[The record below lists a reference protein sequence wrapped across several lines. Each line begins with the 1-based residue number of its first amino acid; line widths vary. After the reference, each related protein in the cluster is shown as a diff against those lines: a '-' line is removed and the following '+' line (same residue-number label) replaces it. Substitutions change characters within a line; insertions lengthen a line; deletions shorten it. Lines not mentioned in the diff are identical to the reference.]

1 MCCVAR
7 FVLFDTVARACVNKD
22 YRVAVVECYRIP
34 FMGKFKRIRK
44 LKDYRIHRE
53 GTEILL
59 LGFIVFALAAFLLW
73 YYLPG
78 CVVLNSVVSFGFLVL
93 YLLMINF
100 FRSPKRIFP
109 GDVENVI
116 VAPAD
121 GKVVVIEKVFEPDH
135 FKDERLQISI
145 FMSPMNVHANWYPV
159 DGKVKRVEHQK
170 GKYHKAWLPK
180 ASTENE
186 RSLVVIETADGHE
199 ILVRQ
204 IAGAMAR
211 RIVTY
216 AAAGE
221 DCFIDQHMGFIKF
234 GSRVDLYLPLDVDLK
249 IELGQR
255 TVGNE
260 TVIATFK

>member
-1 MCCVAR
+1 M
-7 FVLFDTVARACVNKD
+7 K
-22 YRVAVVECYRIP
+22 
-34 FMGKFKRIRK
+34 KFKRIRK
-44 LKDYRIHRE
+44 LKDYRIHSE
-53 GTEILL
+53 GRGILITS
-59 LGFIVFALAAFLLW
+59 FVIFALINAPLW
-73 YYLPG
+73 YFFPQNIII
-78 CVVLNSVVSFGFLVL
+78 NSIVSTFFFVL
-93 YLLMINF
+93 YMLMVNF

-109 GDVENVI
+109 GDVENVV

-135 FKDERLQISI
+135 FKDERIQVSI

-159 DGKVKRVEHQK
+159 DGVVVRAEHQK
-170 GKYHKAWLPK
+170 GKFHKAWLPK

-186 RSLVVIETADGHE
+186 RSLVVIKMEDGRE

-221 DCFIDQHMGFIKF
+221 ECFIDQHMGFIKF
-234 GSRVDLYLPLDVDLK
+234 GSRVDLYLPLDAEIKVQLNQK
-249 IELGQR
+249 

-260 TVIATFK
+260 TVVANLTAK

>member
-1 MCCVAR
+1 MDAALKV
-7 FVLFDTVARACVNKD
+7 K
-22 YRVAVVECYRIP
+22 CYRISD
-34 FMGKFKRIRK
+34 MKKFKRIRK

-53 GTEILL
+53 GTEILV
-59 LGFIVFALAAFLLW
+59 LGFLVFALAAFLLW
-73 YYLPG
+73 YFLPKLF
-78 CVVLNSVVSFGFLVL
+78 VLNTIVSTVFFVT
-93 YLLMINF
+93 YLLMVNF

-109 GDVENVI
+109 GDVEDVV

-135 FKDERLQISI
+135 FKDERLQVSI
-145 FMSPMNVHANWYPV
+145 FMSPTNVHANWYPV
-159 DGKVKRVEHQK
+159 DGVIKRVEHQK
-170 GKYHKAWLPK
+170 GKFHKAWLPK

-186 RSLVVIETADGHE
+186 RSLVVIEMEDGRE
-199 ILVRQ
+199 VLVRQ

-216 AAAGE
+216 AAVGE
-221 DCFIDQHMGFIKF
+221 ECFIDQHMGFIKF
-234 GSRVDLYLPLDVDLK
+234 GSRVDLYLPLDVELK
-249 IELGQR
+249 VELNQK

>member
-1 MCCVAR
+1 M
-7 FVLFDTVARACVNKD
+7 K
-22 YRVAVVECYRIP
+22 
-34 FMGKFKRIRK
+34 KFRRIRK

-53 GTEILL
+53 GTSIL
-59 LGFIVFALAAFLLW
+59 VVAFLVCVLVNAPLW
-73 YYLPG
+73 YFFPDN
-78 CVVLNSVVSFGFLVL
+78 VVLNSLISASSLVI
-93 YLLMINF
+93 YLLMVNF

-121 GKVVVIEKVFEPDH
+121 GKVVVIEKVYEPDH
-135 FKDERLQISI
+135 FKDERIQVSI
-145 FMSPMNVHANWYPV
+145 FMSPLNVHANWYPV
-159 DGKVKRVEHQK
+159 DGVVVRAEHQK
-170 GKYHKAWLPK
+170 GKFHKAWLPK

-186 RSLVVIETADGHE
+186 RSLVVIKMNDGRE

-204 IAGAMAR
+204 VAGAMAR

-221 DCFIDQHMGFIKF
+221 ECFIDQHLGFIKF
-234 GSRVDLYLPLDVDLK
+234 GSRVDLYLPLDAEIKVALEQK
-249 IELGQR
+249 

-260 TVIATFK
+260 TIIANLK

>member
-1 MCCVAR
+1 MSM
-7 FVLFDTVARACVNKD
+7 K
-22 YRVAVVECYRIP
+22 
-34 FMGKFKRIRK
+34 KFRRIRK

-53 GTEILL
+53 GTSIL
-59 LGFIVFALAAFLLW
+59 VVAFLIFAVVNAPLW
-73 YYLPG
+73 YFFPDN
-78 CVVLNSVVSFGFLVL
+78 VVLNSLISVSSLVV
-93 YLLMINF
+93 YLLMVNF

-121 GKVVVIEKVFEPDH
+121 GKVVVIEKVYEPDH
-135 FKDERLQISI
+135 FKDERIQVSI
-145 FMSPMNVHANWYPV
+145 FMSPLNVHANWYPV
-159 DGKVKRVEHQK
+159 DGVVVRAEHQK
-170 GKYHKAWLPK
+170 GKFHKAWLPK

-186 RSLVVIETADGHE
+186 RSLVVIKMNDGRE

-204 IAGAMAR
+204 VAGAMAR

-221 DCFIDQHMGFIKF
+221 ECFIDQHLGFIKF
-234 GSRVDLYLPLDVDLK
+234 GSRVDLYLPLDAK
-249 IELGQR
+249 INVALDQK

-260 TVIATFK
+260 TVIANLK